1 MIASSFFRNLS
12 VYQGLSMQSL
22 FVTILF
28 EIESKVRNLII
39 SYL

>member
-12 VYQGLSMQSL
+12 VYQGLSMQRL
-22 FVTILF
+22 FVAILF

-39 SYL
+39 FYL